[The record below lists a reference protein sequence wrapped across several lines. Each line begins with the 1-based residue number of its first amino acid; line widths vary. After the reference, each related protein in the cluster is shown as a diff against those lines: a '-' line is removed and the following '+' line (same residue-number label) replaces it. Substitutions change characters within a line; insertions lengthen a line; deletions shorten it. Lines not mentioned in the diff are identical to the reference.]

1 MADKIIRLNLNNHFV
16 GDVSTKVEQLDTKFT
31 KWKIT
36 LTGNVDGYFKDGLVG
51 GYDDMNGD
59 WSKDHPFTIDG
70 KVATL
75 IAETNCWNTVEIY
88 GEYVSGAAPEPPTTT
103 NLLTYNTS
111 GLTGDVTITDK
122 QGTDS
127 HHFDITVTGNGDG
140 TFKNLVVGYQ
150 DWDGNWIK
158 NEPFTVNGNVATHTV
173 YCSKGDEIT
182 ITGEF
187 VSGGEP
193 EQPTPTTLLTYETSG
208 LTGDVTITDK
218 QGTDSHHF
226 DITVTGNGD
235 GTFKNLVVG
244 YQDWDGNWIKNEPFT
259 VNGNVATHTV
269 YCSKGDEITI
279 TGEFVSGGE
288 PEQPTPTTLL
298 TYETSGL
305 TGDVTIT
312 DKQGI
317 DKYHFDV
324 TVTGNSD
331 GTFSDL
337 KATYQNADGDR
348 IADDPFNVSGNVATL
363 TIYCYK
369 GDEITITGNFISG
382 VKELQITNNIAN
394 TTAKSVASETTYTVT
409 VEGTAQGMFNGTPTI
424 TYGSETYD
432 MTVTNQ
438 TATAIVPIATE
449 SVIINGEYLLGDF
462 IEVEYSLTNCEVVG
476 EKPVKVKTGQNYTF
490 NFKANPNSE
499 LTEIQAHFTDAD
511 GNPIVTNGTISEDKQ
526 TGSVTF
532 ELTTGAVSLTVYANA
547 DAVIPPTIKN
557 YGAINVYIVTLENL
571 DEFSKKRFFTQTG
584 ETETGTSYSEVNLG
598 EYVNR
603 IKRIFASVPVG
614 GNDVLKCGN
623 YNTGIQV
630 KYPDSDVMLLDF
642 GNVELTGSNGNNED
656 YNAQIQMFIPCRG
669 VVSVDSKYIGKTV
682 NLSIKVNVITGDAV
696 ALLSCD
702 GVTFQ
707 LESFSLSRDVLYRLG
722 TDLNVVGGEQW
733 NEQILYGLEPYVLI
747 TENLTVNV
755 PVNNTQENVTIE
767 DVTGFA
773 QFENVNLNSANL
785 LVDEYN
791 DIISQLET
799 GVYL

>member
-1 MADKIIRLNLNNHFV
+1 MSEYNVILKLTNCTDNNSSTVYVNDSATTAKFAAKANDGWLFKENDGENFYISRIFDGNTRV
-16 GDVSTKVEQLDTKFT
+16 SNWDVQKVSASEDQKV
-31 KWKIT
+31 IN
-36 LTGNVDGYFKDGLVG
+36 G
-51 GYDDMNGD
+51 DMNGIT
-59 WSKDHPFTIDG
+59 SDG
-70 KVATL
+70 KYICYTTRFSPNNESDVTCFIGAMEKDPSVP
-75 IAETNCWNTVEIY
+75 ETQT
-88 GEYVSGAAPEPPTTT
+88 G
-103 NLLTYNTS
+103 NLLTYDTT
-111 GLTGDVTITDK
+111 GLTGDVTVTDK
-122 QGTDS
+122 QGDDS
-127 HHFDITVTGNGDG
+127 HHFIVTVTGNGDG
-140 TFKNLVVGYQ
+140 TFTDLKASYINWDG
-150 DWDGNWIK
+150 DWD
-158 NEPFTVNGNVATHTV
+158 ESPFDVSGNVGTITV

-187 VSGGEP
+187 
-193 EQPTPTTLLTYETSG
+193 L
-208 LTGDVTITDK
+208 
-218 QGTDSHHF
+218 
-226 DITVTGNGD
+226 
-235 GTFKNLVVG
+235 
-244 YQDWDGNWIKNEPFT
+244 
-259 VNGNVATHTV
+259 
-269 YCSKGDEITI
+269 
-279 TGEFVSGGE
+279 
-288 PEQPTPTTLL
+288 
-298 TYETSGL
+298 
-305 TGDVTIT
+305 
-312 DKQGI
+312 
-317 DKYHFDV
+317 
-324 TVTGNSD
+324 
-331 GTFSDL
+331 
-337 KATYQNADGDR
+337 
-348 IADDPFNVSGNVATL
+348 
-363 TIYCYK
+363 
-369 GDEITITGNFISG
+369 SG
-382 VKELQITNNIAN
+382 VKKLQITNNIEN
-394 TTAKSVASETTYTVT
+394 TTAKAVASETNYTVT
-409 VEGTAQGMFNGTPTI
+409 VEGTEQGMFNGTPTI
-424 TYGSETYD
+424 TYGGETYD

-438 TATAIVPIATE
+438 TATAIVPITTE

-476 EKPVKVKTGQNYTF
+476 EKPVKVKTGQSYTF

-499 LTEIQAHFTDAD
+499 LTEIQARFTDD
-511 GNPIVTNGTISEDKQ
+511 SGNPIVKDGTISQDKQ

-571 DEFSKKRFFTQTG
+571 DEFSKKRFFKPTG
-584 ETETGTSYSEVNLG
+584 ESDTGTTYSEVNLG

-603 IKRIFASVPVG
+603 IKRIFAAVPVG

-669 VVSVDSKYIGKTV
+669 MVSIDNNYIGKTV
-682 NLSIKVNVITGDAV
+682 NLSVKVNVITGDAV

-707 LESFSLSRDVLYRLG
+707 LESFSLSRDVIYRLG

-755 PVNNTQENVTIE
+755 PVNNTQENVTVE

-791 DIISQLET
+791 EIISQLET